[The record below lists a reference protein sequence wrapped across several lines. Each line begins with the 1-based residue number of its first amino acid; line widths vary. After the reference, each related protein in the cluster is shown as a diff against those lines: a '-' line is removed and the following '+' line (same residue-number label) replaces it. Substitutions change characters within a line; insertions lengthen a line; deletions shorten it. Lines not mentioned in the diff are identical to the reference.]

1 MLRLPA
7 SRVYRW
13 AKPRMTLNIVDV
25 LRAFSWV
32 LIEQLHDKVCQNI
45 VNLVCLAASQL
56 PEVRLALYTIT
67 ITQLKI
73 FLN

>member
-1 MLRLPA
+1 VLRLPA
-7 SRVYRW
+7 SRVHRW

-56 PEVRLALYTIT
+56 PEVRLALKN
-67 ITQLKI
+67 LSVG
-73 FLN
+73 